1 MKIVHVLHEVPW
13 PATSGIRCDM
23 ARRVAAFRALGHEV
37 LVVAWGAEG
46 APGVDVALPIG
57 GSVAAAGWRVL
68 NLVRAPWYSAA
79 RIPWPWVTARVEA
92 RVAAFA
98 PDLVWVEGVHGG
110 WLARRLARR
119 CGVPLIYRAHN
130 VEHRYLA
137 AQARLARG
145 WQRWALRLGTIGLR
159 RAEVRL
165 QRAAARVWDISIDDL
180 DWWRARGM
188 ARGGWLAPLAAA
200 VPGGEAGCD
209 LLYVGGLNNP
219 ANREGVLWFLRAVWP
234 RVRAVV
240 PDVSMVIAGRAPD
253 AGLRAAVEA
262 AGVRLV
268 ADPDDADALW
278 AEGRVMV
285 NPVRHGS
292 GVNIKTI
299 DMLAS
304 GRAVVT
310 TGVGARGL
318 PGEVVAAL
326 CVADGAEE
334 FAAAVVAA
342 VRAARDG
349 ARGCDRGALMAD
361 VFGPG
366 AVAAALAEWDRAA

>member
-1 MKIVHVLHEVPW
+1 MRIVHVLHEVPW

-37 LVVAWGAEG
+37 LVVAWGAAG
-46 APGVDVALPIG
+46 AVGADEVLPIG
-57 GSVAAAGWRVL
+57 GSVAAGMWRIA
-68 NLVRAPWYSAA
+68 NLVRAPWYGAA
-79 RIPWPWVTARVEA
+79 RVPWPWVTARVAA

-98 PDLVWVEGVHGG
+98 PDLVWVEGVHAG
-110 WLARRLARR
+110 WLAQRLARR
-119 CGVPLIYRAHN
+119 CGVPLVYRAHN

-137 AQARLARG
+137 AQARLACG

-165 QRAAARVWDISIDDL
+165 QRAAARVWDISVDDL
-180 DWWRARGM
+180 GWWRARGL
-188 ARGGWLAPLAAA
+188 ANGGWLAPVAAE
-200 VPGGEAGCD
+200 VPFAEPGFD
-209 LLYVGGLNNP
+209 LLYVGGLGNP
-219 ANREGVLWFLRAVWP
+219 ANREGIMWFLRAVWP
-234 RVRAVV
+234 RVRAVLADASLAV
-240 PDVSMVIAGRAPD
+240 AGRAPD

-262 AGVRLV
+262 AGGRVI
-268 ADPDDADALW
+268 ADPAEVAGLW
-278 AEGRVMV
+278 ALGRVMV

-318 PGEVVAAL
+318 PGEVVAEL
-326 CVADGAEE
+326 CVADGAEA

-342 VRAARDG
+342 VLAARG
-349 ARGCDRGALMAD
+349 GGEMRDRGALMAR
-361 VFGPG
+361 VFGLG
-366 AVAAALAEWDRAA
+366 AVAAALAEWEVAA